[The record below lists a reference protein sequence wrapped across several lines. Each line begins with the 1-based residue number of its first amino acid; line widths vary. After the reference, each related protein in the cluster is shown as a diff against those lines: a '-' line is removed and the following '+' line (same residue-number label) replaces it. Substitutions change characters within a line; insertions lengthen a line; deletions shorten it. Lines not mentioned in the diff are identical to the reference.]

1 MHIALHWRVF
11 SRRLQVL
18 TDGQKI
24 DVRRPEIVHHLQDF
38 LACLTKTDHDAGLC
52 EDPLIDFLG
61 ALQETQRMEVARA
74 GPDSQVEA
82 WNRFEIVVEH
92 VRARRNDLFER
103 AILAQKIG
111 CQDLDRRHWRRRANS
126 ADRFG
131 EVASAAVVEV
141 VTIDR
146 RHDDMLE
153 SQLRDG
159 AGDAFRLA
167 GIERPGQ
174 SRRNVAKSAGA
185 RADAAHDHHG
195 GVPLLPAFAY
205 VRACRF
211 FADGVKTMLADD
223 VARLNVAGRA
233 GGAHAQPVG
242 LRQHRRVFTR
252 CLFGMAERR
261 YRIICIEKGDHNRLG

>member
-1 MHIALHWRVF
+1 M
-11 SRRLQVL
+11 

-38 LACLTKTDHDAGLC
+38 LARLTKTDHDAGLC

-74 GPDSQVEA
+74 GPDLQIEA
-82 WNRFEIVVEH
+82 WNRFEIVIEH
-92 VRARRNDLFER
+92 VRARRNDLFKR

-111 CQDLDRRHWRRRANS
+111 CQNLDRRHWRRGADS

-131 EVASAAVVEV
+131 EVASPAIVEV

-153 SQLRDG
+153 SQIARRRRRRV
-159 AGDAFRLA
+159 RLA
-167 GIERPGQ
+167 GIERPGS
-174 SRRNVAKSAGA
+174 SRRDVAKSAGA
-185 RADAAHDHHG
+185 RADAAHDHHRR
-195 GVPLLPAFAY
+195 VPLLPAFAD

-223 VARLNVAGRA
+223 VARLDVAGRA

-242 LRQHRRVFTR
+242 LRQQPQSPSRDAFSGWRSRGSDH
-252 CLFGMAERR
+252 L
-261 YRIICIEKGDHNRLG
+261 YREG